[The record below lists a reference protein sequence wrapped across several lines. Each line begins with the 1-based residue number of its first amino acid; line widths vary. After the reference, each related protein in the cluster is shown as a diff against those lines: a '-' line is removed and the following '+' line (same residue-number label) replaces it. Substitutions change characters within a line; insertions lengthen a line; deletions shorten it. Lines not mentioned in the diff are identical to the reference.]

1 MMSEAQATAE
11 EKVRAREE
19 SEWRNVL
26 LFGYV
31 QTNVRP
37 CVRLLAAVRTVCS

>member
-1 MMSEAQATAE
+1 MVQGQVMSEAQAMAE

-19 SEWRNVL
+19 SEWGNVL

-31 QTNVRP
+31 W
-37 CVRLLAAVRTVCS
+37 SES